1 MLFSRYGNT
10 EPIADFYPHTTIMM
24 CDLAGFTAWSSQR
37 SPSDVFRLLET
48 IYGAFD
54 DIARAENVFKVE
66 TVGDCYVACAG
77 LPQKVSDSAHVYLLL
92 VLLLLLLLL
101 LILILMIMRNNAMYC
116 MLCSR

>member
-1 MLFSRYGNT
+1 MPAPINDNDDDIDGMLFSRYGNT
-10 EPIADFYPHTTIMM
+10 EPIADFYPNTTIMM

-77 LPQKVSDSAHVYLLL
+77 LPQKVSAVRTMF
-92 VLLLLLLLL
+92 
-101 LILILMIMRNNAMYC
+101 ICYC
-116 MLCSR
+116 YCYCCYYCCSS